1 MSFFHHN
8 DDQIHD
14 SQNENYGENPGSY
27 NYSWNNQDPIYPK
40 DPKNKTKQVLKV
52 VAGAFALVFGISV
65 ISLAVYGGYTVL
77 NGRPVTAQT
86 TDQQQENL
94 PQMTITDI
102 DNYEQINEPEVREG
116 EPLTAVQAI
125 KKVNPSVVG
134 VVSTV
139 TNNYGM
145 MGKSTGSGVI
155 MTEDGYIITNAHV
168 VAGATSVSVVFS
180 DSSEE
185 EAKIVGQ
192 DEKSDLAVL
201 KINKT
206 GLTAAEFGNSDNLEV
221 GETVVAIGNPLG
233 LELFGTAVDGM
244 ISAKDRQ
251 VTIEDR
257 TMTLLQTSAPINE
270 GNSGGPLINLYGQ
283 VIGINSAKISGTGV
297 EGISFAIPINS
308 AKPVIDSLIQNGYV
322 KDRPLLGI
330 SGSDVD
336 ARVAQ
341 YYDLPQGVL
350 IRSVTEGSGAEAAG
364 LKEGDII
371 TMADD
376 QVITCMD
383 ELNKVKDTHKA
394 GEEMKLR
401 IVREGQAFNV
411 TVKLMEEKP
420 STVQ

>member
-1 MSFFHHN
+1 MSFFHRN
-8 DDQIHD
+8 DDEIHEQQ
-14 SQNENYGENPGSY
+14 SENPGSY
-27 NYSWNNQDPIYPK
+27 NYSWNSQDPIYPK
-40 DPKNKTKQVLKV
+40 DPKDKTKQVLKV
-52 VAGAFALVFGISV
+52 LAGAFALVVGISV

-77 NGRPVTAQT
+77 NGQPVTSKEST
-86 TDQQQENL
+86 QQQQDL

-134 VVSTV
+134 VVATL

-145 MGKSTGSGVI
+145 MGKSTGSGII

-168 VAGATSVSVVFS
+168 VSGASAVSVVFS
-180 DSSEE
+180 DNSEE
-185 EAKIVGQ
+185 EAKVVGQ

-201 KINKT
+201 KIEKT

-221 GETVVAIGNPLG
+221 GETVIAIGNPLG

-244 ISAKDRQ
+244 ISAKDRE

-283 VIGINSAKISGTGV
+283 VVGINSAKISGTGV

-336 ARVAQ
+336 ERMAQ

-350 IRSVTEGSGAEAAG
+350 VRSVTEGSGAEAAG
-364 LKEGDII
+364 LQEGDII

-376 QVITCMD
+376 QVVTCMD

-401 IVREGQAFNV
+401 IVRQGEAFNV

-420 STVQ
+420 TVTQ

>member
-1 MSFFHHN
+1 MSFFHRN
-8 DDQIHD
+8 DDEIHE
-14 SQNENYGENPGSY
+14 QQGENPGSY
-27 NYSWNNQDPIYPK
+27 NYSWNSQDPIYPK
-40 DPKNKTKQVLKV
+40 DPKDKTKQVLKV
-52 VAGAFALVFGISV
+52 LAGAFALVVGISV

-77 NGRPVTAQT
+77 NGQPVTSKEST
-86 TDQQQENL
+86 QQQQDL

-134 VVSTV
+134 VVATL

-145 MGKSTGSGVI
+145 MGKSTGSGII

-168 VAGATSVSVVFS
+168 VSGASAVSVVFS
-180 DSSEE
+180 DNSEE
-185 EAKIVGQ
+185 EAKVVGQ

-201 KINKT
+201 KIEKT

-221 GETVVAIGNPLG
+221 GETVIAIGNPLG

-244 ISAKDRQ
+244 ISAKDRE

-283 VIGINSAKISGTGV
+283 VVGINSAKISGTGV

-336 ARVAQ
+336 ERMAQ

-350 IRSVTEGSGAEAAG
+350 VCSVTEGSGAEAAG
-364 LKEGDII
+364 LQEGDII

-376 QVITCMD
+376 QVVTCMD

-401 IVREGQAFNV
+401 IVRQGEAFNV

-420 STVQ
+420 TVAQ